1 MSQIEKIG
9 GILFVIFSIAII
21 IYNFSETPSLFPSN
35 NTLAVSSYSNTYS
48 SSTISSSSVSSNI
61 AASSDIVTSSNIAVP
76 STTSKSSSKAI
87 AISALININTAS
99 QTELEQLPGIGVA
112 MSQRI
117 IDYRTQNGNFDS
129 IDELQNVKGIGPKV
143 FAKIK
148 DFITVN

>member
-35 NTLAVSSYSNTYS
+35 NTLAASSYSNTYR
-48 SSTISSSSVSSNI
+48 SSTSSSSSVSSTI
-61 AASSDIVTSSNIAVP
+61 AASSDIVTASNTAVSSTV
-76 STTSKSSSKAI
+76 SKSSSKASV
-87 AISALININTAS
+87 ISAPININTAS

-117 IDYRTQNGNFDS
+117 IDYRNQYGNFDS
-129 IDELQNVKGIGPKV
+129 IDELQNVKGIGPKA

-148 DFITVN
+148 DYVTVS

>member
-9 GILFVIFSIAII
+9 GLLFVIFSIAII
-21 IYNFSETPSLFPSN
+21 IYNFSLTPSLFPAN
-35 NTLAVSSYSNTYS
+35 NALAASSYSYTYS

-61 AASSDIVTSSNIAVP
+61 IASSDIVTSSNAAVS
-76 STTSKSSSKAI
+76 STAWKSSSKASV
-87 AISALININTAS
+87 ISAPININTAS

-117 IDYRTQNGNFDS
+117 IDYRTQYGSFDS

-148 DFITVN
+148 DYVTVN